1 MPRGKK
7 RQDRKDYQVE
17 GRPSTAN
24 RDCTVRALHI
34 ASGLDYDL
42 CAIALAVCGRRKNS
56 GCSLSDWYRIFVRLE
71 LCDPSTKIPN
81 VKRAN
86 DPRLQDNCIVLIRGH
101 VFAIRNGVH
110 SDGPYAFLNNNM
122 RVRLAWR
129 IE

>member
-1 MPRGKK
+1 MRGKK
-7 RQDRKDYQVE
+7 RPDRKDYQVQ
-17 GRPSTAN
+17 GRPPTAN

-56 GCSLSDWYRIFVRLE
+56 GCRLSDWFPAMRHLN
-71 LCDPSTKIPN
+71 LCHPETKIKD

-86 DPRLQDNCIVLIRGH
+86 DSRLQDNCVVLVRGH